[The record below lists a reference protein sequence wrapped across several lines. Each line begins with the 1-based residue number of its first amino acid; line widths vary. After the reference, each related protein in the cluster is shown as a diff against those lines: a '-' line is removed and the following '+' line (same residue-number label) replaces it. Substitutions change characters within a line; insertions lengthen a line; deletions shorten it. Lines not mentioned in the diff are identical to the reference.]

1 MQLSVY
7 KSHSAV
13 SPATT
18 PTSVSIAALPPIR
31 TALDLALVL
40 LAGAAVPVAL
50 PVAADPLALLVEFPM
65 AAA

>member
-1 MQLSVY
+1 MQLSIY
-7 KSHSAV
+7 KGHSAV

-50 PVAADPLALLVEFPM
+50 PVADPLALLVEFPM